1 MHRTLRNWKKGK
13 ITREKYIEEK
23 SKLKVFLEWKQE
35 KWKEEEESEFKD
47 LKNES
52 EVWRYINKRRG
63 GNERNDK
70 K

>member
-52 EVWRYINKRRG
+52 EGDI
-63 GNERNDK
+63 
-70 K
+70 